1 MITFVILILYIM
13 TVYWRGSRFEGLMTY
28 RKFGRFKLQGS
39 LGLGKAANGLGHPE
53 RLRQR
58 EREGEER
65 ETTNEKQARQQ
76 DKNNNIET
84 DKVAR
89 VCGLGAKGFKVQD
102 IQLTA
107 HPLLCCAGM
116 VL

>member
-76 DKNNNIET
+76 DKNN
-84 DKVAR
+84 R
-89 VCGLGAKGFKVQD
+89 Q
-102 IQLTA
+102 QR
-107 HPLLCCAGM
+107 LL
-116 VL
+116 

>member
-28 RKFGRFKLQGS
+28 RRFGRFKLQGS

-58 EREGEER
+58 ERERGRGER
-65 ETTNEKQARQQ
+65 DNKRKASKATRQKQQHR
-76 DKNNNIET
+76 D
-84 DKVAR
+84 R
-89 VCGLGAKGFKVQD
+89 
-102 IQLTA
+102 
-107 HPLLCCAGM
+107 
-116 VL
+116 